1 MINAH
6 NFSGLF
12 SRENRTYCP
21 KDGVHNVIKV
31 KVTKIPSDYEIL
43 FISPLILIW
52 ISIDIQRNGVLL

>member
-21 KDGVHNVIKV
+21 KDGVYNVIKA
-31 KVTKIPSDYEIL
+31 KVTEILSYDTIL
-43 FISPLILIW
+43 FISK
-52 ISIDIQRNGVLL
+52 